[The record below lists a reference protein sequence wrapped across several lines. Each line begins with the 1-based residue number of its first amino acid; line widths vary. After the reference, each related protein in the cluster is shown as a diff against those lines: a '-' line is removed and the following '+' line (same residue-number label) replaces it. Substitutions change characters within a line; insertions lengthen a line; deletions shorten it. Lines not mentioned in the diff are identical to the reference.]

1 MAPRINDGDV
11 VIVSPSVSAAQ
22 GQPAIVR
29 PKGTID
35 VMCKLVRIE
44 ADKIHLVPITE
55 KYDTKVIKSK
65 DLLCVLA
72 VLCHIR
78 LKSIDL

>member
-1 MAPRINDGDV
+1 MHR
-11 VIVSPSVSAAQ
+11 
-22 GQPAIVR
+22 
-29 PKGTID
+29 
-35 VMCKLVRIE
+35 LVRIE
-44 ADKIHLVPITE
+44 ADRIHLVPINE

-65 DLLCVLA
+65 DLLWALA